1 MSLRYLPQVENLI
14 ERVSVL
20 YRVGKCLLRQRLK
33 EADMTQ
39 TELAGHLGVTQQQIS
54 KYVND
59 KQKMSLQVAKNISHI
74 LNCKIEDLYEWVE
87 VGS

>member
-1 MSLRYLPQVENLI
+1 
-14 ERVSVL
+14 
-20 YRVGKCLLRQRLK
+20 
-33 EADMTQ
+33 MTQ

-87 VGS
+87 VGN